1 MRAHGDERGHMTFGV
16 VDPAVVAGR
25 PVEADDGSGLLRPPN
40 PKTTLD
46 RALAAAAEAARLEDL
61 DDLYEDVPTL
71 RGPRPRLVVDYP
83 ADVPTMPAA
92 MVRDALLAAAR
103 ATLAD
108 APPRVTPSWAEDD
121 ELTTRGD
128 RRAID
133 LALRAAE
140 PKRARR
146 TLPPPLPIPLVRRA
160 DAWIDEL
167 PEAARRV
174 LLEARAARPSW
185 PLVERA
191 EGAVLRPR
199 PRIPSL
205 RPRRES

>member
-1 MRAHGDERGHMTFGV
+1 MTFDV
-16 VDPAVVAGR
+16 VDPVVVAGR
-25 PVEADDGSGLLRPPN
+25 PVEAEEGSGLRRPPT

-46 RALAAAAEAARLEDL
+46 WALAAAAEAARLEDL
-61 DDLYEDVPTL
+61 DDLYDDLPTI
-71 RGPRPRLVVDYP
+71 RGPRPKLVVDYP
-83 ADVPTMPAA
+83 AEVPTVPAA

-108 APPRVTPSWAEDD
+108 APPRATTLWAEDD
-121 ELTTRGD
+121 DLTMRGD
-128 RRAID
+128 RRAIE

-140 PKRARR
+140 PSPPRR

-205 RPRRES
+205 QPRRES